1 MRKQMNNKEK
11 EIMQKVMD
19 ILNVHREDHV
29 CTEEDCEECESVLA
43 AKEILDQ

>member
-1 MRKQMNNKEK
+1 MNKQEK
-11 EIMQKVMD
+11 EIMQRIMD
-19 ILNVHREDHV
+19 LLRVHREDHV